1 MRCASVRKKGALD
14 QCPAKALWS
23 HTLCG
28 RHAKCKVPVLWV
40 DAHRPRVAPLVRCQ
54 ALIRGWLLR
63 TRLRL
68 AGPGV
73 LRRTALAN
81 DEDLVTCT
89 AKDRQFPLD
98 YFAFEEAGKVWWFDF
113 ESLWQWVVRSPI
125 NPYTRTPLTEDTRR
139 RLWAVWAHRSRV
151 SETLPPEPKTV
162 DARLAGR
169 WAVLCRVFADN
180 GFVDVHPGQFQT
192 FTKADFLSMFILLK
206 RDLAV
211 VLHSWDPARARAI
224 RLCDRGIRTAYRICP
239 ALYRLQATYTLM
251 LLLTLHKNP
260 YTMVF
265 SILSALYRC

>member
-1 MRCASVRKKGALD
+1 MRCASVRKKGSME
-14 QCPAKALWS
+14 QCPAKAVWG

-40 DAHRPRVAPLVRCQ
+40 ETHLPRIVPLVRCQ
-54 ALIRGWLLR
+54 ALVRGWLLR

-89 AKDRQFPLD
+89 EKERQHPLD
-98 YFAFEEAGKVWWFDF
+98 YFAFDEGGKVWWFDF
-113 ESLWQWVVRSPI
+113 ESLWQWTIRSPI
-125 NPYTRTPLTEDTRR
+125 NPYTRTPLTQDTRM
-139 RLWAVWAHRSRV
+139 RLWAIWAHRSRALV
-151 SETLPPEPKTV
+151 EPPPEPKILE
-162 DARLAGR
+162 ARLAAR
-169 WAVLCRVFADN
+169 WTVLCRVFADH
-180 GFVDVHPGQFQT
+180 GFVDIYPGQFQG

-206 RDLAV
+206 RDLDS
-211 VLHSWDPARARAI
+211 VLPSWDPVKARALRF
-224 RLCDRGIRTAYRICP
+224 CDRGIRTANRLSP
-239 ALYRLQATYTLM
+239 LYRLQSTYTL
-251 LLLTLHKNP
+251 LVLLTLHKNP